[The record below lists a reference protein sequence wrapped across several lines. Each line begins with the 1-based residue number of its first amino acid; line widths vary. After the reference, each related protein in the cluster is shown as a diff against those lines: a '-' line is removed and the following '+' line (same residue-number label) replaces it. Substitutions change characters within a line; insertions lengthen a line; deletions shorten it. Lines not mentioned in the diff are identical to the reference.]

1 MLAPTKVFHNLFTV
15 KIHRKLLLV
24 KNEIRMTIYKMLI
37 VLKIYTTLAQQVL
50 SMTFEGF
57 SVIRKLKNVPNI
69 VLRPGSC
76 PKINW

>member
-57 SVIRKLKNVPNI
+57 CDQKIEQRAKYCIKTRIMPKN
-69 VLRPGSC
+69 
-76 PKINW
+76 